1 MEALG
6 KDPSRLA
13 AAAMNYMKAQNDVA
27 AVRAQVLASQDLDD
41 ATKRLVA
48 DLLRPSLS

>member
-1 MEALG
+1 VEALG